1 MDEAVQ
7 INPEYFEALVYYNLL
22 FREKA
27 KMELDGA
34 KRLEY
39 IAKADEYV
47 VKAKAVRK
55 KQVEEEK
62 KKQEQAAKSTAK
74 S

>member
-1 MDEAVQ
+1 MEQSVK
-7 INPEYFEALVYYNLL
+7 INPDYFEAVVYYNLL
-22 FREKA
+22 YREKA

-39 IAKADEYV
+39 VAKADALQAR
-47 VKAKAVRK
+47 AKELRK

-62 KKQEQAAKSTAK
+62 KKAAEAAKTAK